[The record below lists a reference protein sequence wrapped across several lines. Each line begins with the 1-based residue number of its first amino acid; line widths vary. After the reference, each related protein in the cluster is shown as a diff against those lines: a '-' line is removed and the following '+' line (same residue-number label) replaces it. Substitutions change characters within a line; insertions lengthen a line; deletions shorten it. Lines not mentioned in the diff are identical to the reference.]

1 MKKVILIIILGL
13 TVLLTGC
20 DNNKGPYETR
30 KENGKLV
37 LYSDG
42 KLAKGWITNTVQ
54 DRSGNSIIV
63 SEIYYDKGLPAGD
76 FILRNLNGYT
86 VAEAKGK
93 WTRPGSFKGTMNS
106 HNSKSKGIYSI
117 NSNYLIDFEKHL
129 EFPIKECLMD
139 GEYSGHIFIYGRNVK
154 SENIVK
160 KNDRITQHI
169 YFYQNKQIEQKIIYN
184 ENGQEIEIVSFYEN
198 GQIKMKS
205 VKNEEVWYY
214 PNGQLQKQVTLNP
227 VDGIS
232 LAQEWF
238 SDGALKSIYEQKG
251 SFDIKHYYAMK
262 RNGKAIPQDFKYD
275 KNGKSITIR
284 IDIDKEFGKG
294 LLYFHTKGFDTAE
307 ELEKL
312 TRKVAPKEILDY
324 LDAIE

>member
-20 DNNKGPYETR
+20 DNNEGPYETR
-30 KENGKLV
+30 KENGKLS

-54 DRSGNSIIV
+54 DRSGNSIVI

-76 FILRNLNGYT
+76 FILCNLNGYT

-93 WTRPGSFKGTMNS
+93 WTGPGSFKGTMNS

-117 NSNYLIDFEKHL
+117 NSNYLIDFEKYL

-169 YFYQNKQIEQKIIYN
+169 YFYQNKQIAQKIIYN
-184 ENGQEIEIVSFYEN
+184 ENGQEIESLRYYEN
-198 GQIKMKS
+198 GQISQHIQNTSISEIRKS
-205 VKNEEVWYY
+205 WTEEGEIDSIDEQDMNY
-214 PNGQLQKQVTLNP
+214 NTLESYG
-227 VDGIS
+227 V
-232 LAQEWF
+232 F
-238 SDGALKSIYEQKG
+238 RKG
-251 SFDIKHYYAMK
+251 EEI
-262 RNGKAIPQDFKYD
+262 IPSRYTYN
-275 KNGKSITIR
+275 KNGKELKIEIDPHEEIGRGIR
-284 IDIDKEFGKG
+284 VFEVKG
-294 LLYFHTKGFDTAE
+294 PLTNEEYE
-307 ELEKL
+307 ELLPLRLKNYIKKALELSEENKKEK
-312 TRKVAPKEILDY
+312 ESD
-324 LDAIE
+324 